1 MKLFFDVNSVAFDGF
16 GRFRMKFAYLGLGVA
31 LLLFGCNLFDPSD
44 DVSVDTSDASM
55 MTYEGQNCFRNSE
68 YANAANFF
76 KQAIQKDSTL
86 SEAWLGLSKANL
98 YLYAGNPY
106 NLIHELYA
114 DTDIPLMNLD
124 SSEVAKYFKAVNSS
138 LIPLRELIRRDTL
151 TEQDPSL
158 KLSDRSVTYSNFSA
172 SHAILELAYTILRFR
187 YTNSSFI
194 KISINEDRSLSFD
207 LQALY
212 DQALLDPA
220 VLAQFNASVDSLKGD
235 LTQLFDA
242 VLPAASSSLSN
253 SDLFE
258 IDDSTGKAQILG
270 DDLQSD
276 AETVEKSV
284 SFYKLGDGIDND
296 GDGCVDEEILDGYD
310 NDGDGYVDEDL
321 RLVPL
326 EVTDTET
333 IVGVGVDSLDHDMNG
348 LKEDK
353 GERILLSNNR
363 FYFAKDFEQLDLDDT
378 SMVNLRHAISLD
390 TDSTHI
396 QYPLKTRQ
404 LRIGRCWNNYTQ
416 ETFKEW
422 FRNR

>member
-1 MKLFFDVNSVAFDGF
+1 M
-16 GRFRMKFAYLGLGVA
+16 
-31 LLLFGCNLFDPSD
+31 
-44 DVSVDTSDASM
+44 
-55 MTYEGQNCFRNSE
+55 
-68 YANAANFF
+68 
-76 KQAIQKDSTL
+76 
-86 SEAWLGLSKANL
+86 
-98 YLYAGNPY
+98 
-106 NLIHELYA
+106 
-114 DTDIPLMNLD
+114 
-124 SSEVAKYFKAVNSS
+124 
-138 LIPLRELIRRDTL
+138 
-151 TEQDPSL
+151 
-158 KLSDRSVTYSNFSA
+158 
-172 SHAILELAYTILRFR
+172 
-187 YTNSSFI
+187 
-194 KISINEDRSLSFD
+194 
-207 LQALY
+207 
-212 DQALLDPA
+212 
-220 VLAQFNASVDSLKGD
+220 
-235 LTQLFDA
+235 TQLFDA

-396 QYPLKTRQ
+396 QYSLKTRQ